1 MRFFAFSFLLL
12 VCLSSCV
19 PVIQRPSA
27 NELNDSIG
35 TPPRSEWAYAKSA
48 RSKIRKAYQIQRHQ
62 PEDATV
68 LFLSAARELHPHY
81 LKSSWSYNAYQHA
94 LGMGIELTQKHQLW
108 GQQLSYRDGS
118 IKLPEY
124 CISNTFSSD
133 QIDTLRFTGKYN
145 TPALTPEIVN
155 HGKGVA
161 MVAHTK
167 WTDDGLTGSP
177 FLPKIGYIYSIS
189 AEAQW
194 PSASEV
200 QFTLTDS
207 RIDLNLS
214 ANYSGP
220 LAFTY
225 TATKNLRRQGLV
237 NVLRPESGINK
248 MGLFS
253 YEPIAPNR
261 IPLILVHG
269 LAATPNLWMKPA
281 HKLLSDPVVA
291 EKYQLYFYYYP
302 TGLPLSHS
310 AAGLK
315 KEIRKLESY
324 LIQHGAGANAGEMV
338 VIGHSMGGLLTSAI
352 TRDYRGAAKEIYTK
366 KIEELTTDTMGKRSI
381 EELLSVPPLDCI
393 TCAIFVATP
402 HRGSK
407 YADNWFGH
415 LTSNLIKIPKDIV
428 SIDPNHYRHDLTHLG
443 KTIFQHQ
450 DTMDGVQRLRFNNPT
465 LKYNLTR
472 PKLPQVHY
480 HSIIGDRG
488 WGGKLENSSDGVVT
502 YSSSHLEGVDS
513 EMLVPSWHN
522 AQSNDKAIAEMIRIL
537 RGHLTEE

>member
-1 MRFFAFSFLLL
+1 MRIFALSFLLL
-12 VCLSSCV
+12 ACLSSCV

-35 TPPRSEWAYAKSA
+35 TPPRGEWSYAKPA
-48 RSKIRKAYQIQRHQ
+48 RSKIRKAYQIHYHQ
-62 PEDATV
+62 PEAATV
-68 LFLSAARELHPHY
+68 LFLSAARELHPYY
-81 LKSSWSYNAYQHA
+81 LKSSWSYSAYQHA
-94 LGMGIELTQKHQLW
+94 LGMGLELTQKYQLW
-108 GQQLSYRDGS
+108 GQQLSYRDIS
-118 IKLPEY
+118 LKLPEH
-124 CISNTFSSD
+124 CISNSFRSD

-145 TPALTPEIVN
+145 TPALTPAIVN
-155 HGKGVA
+155 HGKGVS

-167 WTDDGLTGSP
+167 WEDGRRTDYP
-177 FLPKIGYIYSIS
+177 FLPKMGYFYATT

-194 PSASEV
+194 TSPAEV
-200 QFTLTDS
+200 QFTLKNS
-207 RIDLNLS
+207 RSNSNLS
-214 ANYSGP
+214 ADHSAP

-225 TATKNLRRQGLV
+225 TATKNLSYQGLV
-237 NVLRPESGINK
+237 NVFRPEAGIKN

-253 YEPIAPNR
+253 CEPIASNR

-281 HKLLSDPVVA
+281 FKILSDPVVR

-315 KEIRKLESY
+315 KGIRKLESY
-324 LIQHGAGANAGEMV
+324 LTQHGTGANARKMV
-338 VIGHSMGGLLTSAI
+338 VIGHSMGGLLSSAI
-352 TRDYRGAAKEIYTK
+352 TRDYKGAAKEIYTK
-366 KIEELTTDTMGKRSI
+366 NIEELTTDSMGKRSI
-381 EELLSVPPLDCI
+381 EELLSVPPLGCI
-393 TCAIFVATP
+393 TRVIFVATP

-415 LTSNLIKIPKDIV
+415 ITSNLIKIPKNIL
-428 SIDPNHYRHDLTHLG
+428 SIDPNHYRQDLTRLG

-450 DTMDGVQRLRFNNPT
+450 DAMDGVQRLRFNNPT

-472 PKLPQVHY
+472 PKLPQVQY

-488 WGGKLENSSDGVVT
+488 WGGELENSSDGVVA
-502 YSSSHLEGVDS
+502 YSSSHLEGVKS
-513 EMLVPSWHN
+513 ELIVPTWHN
-522 AQSNDKAIAEMIRIL
+522 AQDNDEAIAEIIRIL
-537 RGHLTEE
+537 RSHLTK

>member
-1 MRFFAFSFLLL
+1 MRLFAFSFLLL
-12 VCLSSCV
+12 ACLSSCV
-19 PVIQRPSA
+19 PIIQRPSA
-27 NELNDSIG
+27 NELNASIS
-35 TPPRSEWAYAKSA
+35 TPPHSEWSYAKSA
-48 RSKIRKAYQIQRHQ
+48 RSKIRKAYQIHLHQ

-68 LFLSAARELHPHY
+68 LFLSAARELQPHY

-94 LGMGIELTQKHQLW
+94 LGMGLELTQKHQLW
-108 GQQLSYRDGS
+108 GQQLNYRDS
-118 IKLPEY
+118 SLKLPEH
-124 CISNTFSSD
+124 CISNSFSSD
-133 QIDTLRFTGKYN
+133 QIDTLKFTGKYN
-145 TPALTPEIVN
+145 TPALTPGIVN

-167 WTDDGLTGSP
+167 WEDGRLTDSP
-177 FLPKIGYIYSIS
+177 FLPKMGYFYAIT

-194 PSASEV
+194 TSLGEV
-200 QFTLTDS
+200 QFTLKNS
-207 RIDLNLS
+207 RSNSNLS
-214 ANYSGP
+214 ANHSTP

-225 TATKNLRRQGLV
+225 SATKNLRYQGLV

-253 YEPIAPNR
+253 YEPIAANR

-315 KEIRKLESY
+315 KEIRKLENY
-324 LIQHGAGANAGEMV
+324 LIQHGAGTNAGEMV

-407 YADNWFGH
+407 YADNWFGQI
-415 LTSNLIKIPKDIV
+415 TSNLIKIPKNIV

-450 DTMDGVQRLRFNNPT
+450 DSMDGVQRLRFNNPT

-488 WGGKLENSSDGVVT
+488 WGGKMENSSDGVVS
-502 YSSSHLEGVDS
+502 YSSSHLEEVNS
-513 EMLVPSWHN
+513 ELLVPAWHN
-522 AQSNDKAIAEMIRIL
+522 AQDNDEAIAEMIRIL
-537 RGHLTEE
+537 RGHITE